1 MDYLKDEKIRVLENL
16 ELDVEGNMNVD
27 IDVIIREIMDGYDA
41 KIKERYQLCVTKNC
55 LSARNFWKEIVM

>member
-16 ELDVEGNMNVD
+16 GLDAEANMNVD

-41 KIKERYQLCVTKNC
+41 KIKERYQLHEK
-55 LSARNFWKEIVM
+55 